1 MAFATAHDDKWLPL
15 YGVAPLAFVSLAMY
29 SAALG
34 REAAMTHV
42 RYNYGFL
49 AAELAATVLIVGSL
63 AFLNLRRT
71 AWAALVAI
79 GIAGTVG
86 TLYIIFDDGYRRQV
100 VAALEHQ
107 KRTGQTNAPPVL
119 PESLRVPKVEKAPHK
134 GTTKSKM
141 SP

>member
-1 MAFATAHDDKWLPL
+1 MPIAHDDKWLPL
-15 YGVAPLAFVSLAMY
+15 YGVAPIAFVSLAMY

-34 REAAMTHV
+34 HEAAMTHI

-49 AAELAATVLIVGSL
+49 AAELTATVLIVGSL
-63 AFLNLRRT
+63 AYLGLRRT

-86 TLYIIFDDGYRRQV
+86 TLYIIFDDGYRHQI

-107 KRTGQTNAPPVL
+107 KRTGRTNAPPVL
-119 PESLRVPKVEKAPHK
+119 PESLRVPKVGKNPTQGRHK
-134 GTTKSKM
+134 I
-141 SP
+141 